1 MPIANTTIVL
11 KKSGA
16 TGNTPVSLA
25 NGEIAINYADGK
37 LFYRTPSGTISTI
50 SSGSIT
56 QSFATINANSS
67 LILATS
73 NTDTLSFSA
82 SNGISITA
90 NTISKTITIGN
101 GTTVAIANAAYTMA
115 NSANVL
121 AQNAYNWAN
130 TVNVFTQSAYTM
142 ANSANVLAQAAFNQ
156 ANTAN
161 GIANVALANTG
172 TTITVN
178 GSSILVIANTKA
190 STSNTTGALTV
201 AGGVGISGNL
211 YAGTIY
217 SSNTVYAPAFQANNG
232 LILNANTISSNITVP
247 TGVNAISVGPMTIA
261 NGVSVTISTGN
272 RWIIL

>member
-16 TGNTPVSLA
+16 IGNTPVSLA

-37 LFYRTPSGTISTI
+37 LYYKNATGTISAI
-50 SSGSIT
+50 SSGSTT

-90 NTISKTITIGN
+90 NTTSKTITIGD
-101 GTTVAIANAAYTMA
+101 GTTVAIANAAYAMA

-142 ANSANVLAQAAFNQ
+142 ANSANVLAQAAFNR

-178 GSSILVIANTKA
+178 GSSILVIANTTS

-211 YAGTIY
+211 YAATIY